1 MKPES
6 ISRSLALAALY
17 FLFATIL
24 TSWFI
29 ARKFWLYESVELMAL
44 SASIAGVKWAIQII
58 AALILLKEQRWVFI
72 KNIGL
77 VALIGSI
84 ALFLYYILP
93 ARWGFGTL
101 AGPVVFSIVIMMVLY
116 YRMVKQMELS
126 LYWFWS
132 WIISLILAVL
142 LQLTLVFDVV

>member
-17 FLFATIL
+17 FLFASIL

-29 ARKFWLYESVELMAL
+29 ARKFWLYESVGLMTL
-44 SASIAGVKWAIQII
+44 SAGIAGAKWAVQLI

-77 VALIGSI
+77 VALIGSV

-93 ARWGFGTL
+93 ASWGFGTL
-101 AGPVVFSIVIMMVLY
+101 AGPVAFSIGIMMLLY
-116 YRMVKQMELS
+116 YRMVKQLGLS

-132 WIISLILAVL
+132 WIMSLILAVL